1 MLHLLWTSI
10 FRLSVLTS
18 FMKIPRSVP

>member
-10 FRLSVLTS
+10 FRLPVLTS